1 MNADMMGR
9 KDVDG
14 EDVVQ
19 VETLDEEPL
28 EHGRPEHGNHQLF
41 YGDSSKK
48 LNTFLLIRKEKSIFH
63 VKQSSFLVLR
73 LNKRCK

>member
-1 MNADMMGR
+1 MGR

-19 VETLDEEPL
+19 VETLDEEPV
-28 EHGRPEHGNHQLF
+28 EHGRPEHGNHQFF

-48 LNTFLLIRKEKSIFH
+48 LNTFFTYKKLKKR
-63 VKQSSFLVLR
+63 VSFM
-73 LNKRCK
+73 